1 MDPLASPD
9 RPVAG
14 RDYPADRQ
22 QFLAFFPDEAACL
35 RYLERLSWPHGFL
48 CPSCGAARDPWRG
61 SRQRLVC
68 RACGHQT
75 TVTAGTL
82 FQGTRTPLRQWFA
95 AAWLVATA
103 EQGVS
108 ARQLARALDLGSYE
122 TAWTM
127 LHRFRRAMVRSGRPR
142 LEGRVEI
149 GTVEVPGRPGP
160 THGPATASAAVALE
174 DRGATPGRVR
184 MQRLAAPADL
194 PAFVG
199 RVVEPGTLVRATR
212 LQAWWPLGEAGFMTE
227 RAPRLTHLPAL
238 ERDLA
243 GWLRGTHQGA
253 ISPAQLDWYLD
264 EFTFRFNRRA
274 STHRGLL
281 FYRLLEEAVVTPPLP
296 YHRVVGARAAEPG
309 GGPAGHA
316 GDSRGGQPG
325 GGRGGTAGGPG
336 DRPDGEPDQG
346 RPVLPGR

>member
-1 MDPLASPD
+1 MDPPATPD

-14 RDYPADRQ
+14 RDYPADWP
-22 QFLAFFPDEAACL
+22 QFLAFFPDEAACV

-48 CPSCGAARDPWRG
+48 CPACGDGQPPWRG
-61 SRQRLVC
+61 SRHRLVC

-103 EQGVS
+103 DQGVS
-108 ARQLARALDLGSYE
+108 ARHLARELNIGSYE

-142 LEGRVEI
+142 LVGRVEI
-149 GTVEVPGRPGP
+149 ATVPVPGRREPARGP
-160 THGPATASAAVALE
+160 TGATAAIAVE
-174 DRGATPGRVR
+174 DRGAEAGRVR
-184 MQRLAAPADL
+184 MQRLATTSSDEL
-194 PAFVG
+194 VAFVS
-199 RVVEPGTLVRATR
+199 RVVEPGSLVRAVR
-212 LQAWWPLGEAGFMTE
+212 LLEWHPLASLGYPTE
-227 RAPRLTHLPAL
+227 RAPALTHLPAV
-238 ERDLA
+238 ERALA

-253 ISPAQLDWYLD
+253 TSPFQLDWYLD
-264 EFTFRFNRRA
+264 EFTFRFNRRT

-296 YHRVVGARAAEPG
+296 YRRVVGAAA
-309 GGPAGHA
+309 
-316 GDSRGGQPG
+316 
-325 GGRGGTAGGPG
+325 
-336 DRPDGEPDQG
+336 DQG
-346 RPVLPGR
+346 H

>member
-1 MDPLASPD
+1 VDLPAAPD

-14 RDYPADRQ
+14 QDYPADWE

-35 RYLERLSWPHGFL
+35 RYLERLSWPYGFV
-48 CPSCGAARDPWRG
+48 CPACGAGQPPWKG

-82 FQGTRTPLRQWFA
+82 FQGTRTPLLQWFA
-95 AAWLVATA
+95 AAWHVATA

-108 ARQLARALDLGSYE
+108 ARQLARELNLGSYE

-142 LEGRVEI
+142 LEGVAEI
-149 GTVEVPGRPGP
+149 DTVGVPGRPGAGR
-160 THGPATASAAVALE
+160 GPGGAVAAIAVE
-174 DRGATPGRVR
+174 DRGEQPGRVR
-184 MQRLAAPADL
+184 MQRLGPASAGQL
-194 PAFVG
+194 AGFVN
-199 RVVEPGTLVRATR
+199 RVVEPGTLVRAVR
-212 LQAWWPLGEAGFMTE
+212 LDDWHALAVLGYPTE
-227 RAPRLTHLPAL
+227 RAPFLTHLPSVQRA
-238 ERDLA
+238 LA
-243 GWLRGTHQGA
+243 GWLLGTHQGA
-253 ISPAQLDWYLD
+253 ASHDQLDWYLD

-296 YHRVVGARAAEPG
+296 YRRVVGTGQTAAP
-309 GGPAGHA
+309 PAP
-316 GDSRGGQPG
+316 S
-325 GGRGGTAGGPG
+325 
-336 DRPDGEPDQG
+336 
-346 RPVLPGR
+346 